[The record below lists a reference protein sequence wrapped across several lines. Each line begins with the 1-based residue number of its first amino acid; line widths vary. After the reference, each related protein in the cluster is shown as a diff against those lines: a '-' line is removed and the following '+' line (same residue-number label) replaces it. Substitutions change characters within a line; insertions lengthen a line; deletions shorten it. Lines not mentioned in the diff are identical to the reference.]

1 MIKFTTLIYTTLI
14 VIAVY
19 LLATEFA
26 NKVNFT
32 PVQAVPLQPS
42 KPSVAKIAKATTVR
56 LVGEVV
62 SGSGVIVA
70 RQGQTYIVVTCAH
83 VVDADTGEGFKVLT
97 SDGRSHSA
105 QKDNYFQFGNLDLAV
120 VKFSSRN
127 NYKYVA
133 LGQYQN
139 LTKGSSIYIAGF
151 PNFQYRLDTWE
162 DTYSQGID
170 PYQFAPGQVALLLS
184 QPLEN
189 GYQLGISND
198 VVNGMSGGPVLNAQ
212 GKLVGIIGRIK
223 YAPGGIEAY
232 HFADGTAPSKKLF
245 EQIESAS
252 WTIPVTNFSQ
262 VPKAFLRQGK

>member
-1 MIKFTTLIYTTLI
+1 MIKFTKLIYTTLI
-14 VIAVY
+14 AVAVY
-19 LLATEFA
+19 LLATEFVFKI
-26 NKVNFT
+26 NSI

-42 KPSVAKIAKATTVR
+42 PSVAQTAKATTVR

-97 SDGRSHSA
+97 SDGQSHSA
-105 QKDNYFQFGNLDLAV
+105 QKDNYFQFGDLDLAV

-139 LTKGSSIYIAGF
+139 LTAGDRIYIAGY
-151 PNFQYRLDTWE
+151 PNFQYRLGVWE
-162 DTYSQGID
+162 ESYNSGLQS
-170 PYQFAPGQVALLLS
+170 YQFAAGQVSLLLA

-189 GYQLGISND
+189 GYQLGITND
-198 VVNGMSGGPVLNAQ
+198 VINGMSGGPVLNAQ

-223 YAPGGIEAY
+223 YAPGGIETY
-232 HFADGTAPSKKLF
+232 HFADGTVPSKKLF

-262 VPKAFLRQGK
+262 VPKAFPRQGK